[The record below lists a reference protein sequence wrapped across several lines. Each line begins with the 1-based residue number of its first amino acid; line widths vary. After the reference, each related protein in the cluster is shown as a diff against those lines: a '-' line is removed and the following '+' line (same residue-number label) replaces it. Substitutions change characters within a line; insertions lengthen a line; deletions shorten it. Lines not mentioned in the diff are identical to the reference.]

1 MRVAFFL
8 LQIASKDDASQK
20 NGIQLV
26 LQIFHP
32 SKSCLLT
39 SPPQREQFRRLFA
52 CCPVRFSVIHICVA
66 QGPSSVP
73 LTDEV
78 KAADPSVLPKS
89 QADSIIEAV
98 ASLFGGDEKIRTKY
112 HSGQCRSTAF
122 WGDCVVME
130 SINLALF
137 FHTFSARRIDH

>member
-8 LQIASKDDASQK
+8 LQVASSDVESQK

-66 QGPSSVP
+66 QGPSPVS
-73 LTDEV
+73 LTDEM
-78 KAADPSVLPKS
+78 KAADPSMLPKS
-89 QADSIIEAV
+89 QA
-98 ASLFGGDEKIRTKY
+98 
-112 HSGQCRSTAF
+112 
-122 WGDCVVME
+122 
-130 SINLALF
+130 
-137 FHTFSARRIDH
+137 